1 VSFDEIS
8 EAANDF
14 NLNIRRYVDNSP
26 PPEPHDVRAHLVG
39 GVPVSEVEAYRGLF
53 AALGF
58 EPSRAFAGRSG
69 DTKYYDFGQ
78 AISDRKAIGPLVECD
93 GRVAAR
99 RQALLDALAV
109 WWADHSP
116 RLVDLPRTRAL
127 NAARAELLKSFTAAL
142 MPLALLDWFKLAGVV
157 AAWWTDALPDLKTLI
172 K

>member
-1 VSFDEIS
+1 
-8 EAANDF
+8 
-14 NLNIRRYVDNSP
+14 
-26 PPEPHDVRAHLVG
+26 
-39 GVPVSEVEAYRGLF
+39 
-53 AALGF
+53 
-58 EPSRAFAGRSG
+58 
-69 DTKYYDFGQ
+69 
-78 AISDRKAIGPLVECD
+78 
-93 GRVAAR
+93 
-99 RQALLDALAV
+99 LDALAV